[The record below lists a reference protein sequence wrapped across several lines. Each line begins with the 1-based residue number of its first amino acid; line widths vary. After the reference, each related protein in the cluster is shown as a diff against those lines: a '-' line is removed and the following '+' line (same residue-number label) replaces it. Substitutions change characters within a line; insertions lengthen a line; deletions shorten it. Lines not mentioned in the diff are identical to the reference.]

1 MFTLLILATALFL
14 CIGVALAIL
23 LTGGGMLLIV
33 FGDVFVAIFVI
44 VWIIRMIVKKNGKG
58 SK

>member
-1 MFTLLILATALFL
+1 MFTLLTLATALFL
-14 CIGVALAIL
+14 CIGVALAIF
-23 LTGGGMLLIV
+23 LTEGGMLLIV
-33 FGDVFVAIFVI
+33 FGDLFVAIFVI